1 MTNSNP
7 LSPAAQVVLDAAFPV
22 YDDEHYFTIKV
33 EGLPWPEKIGNYH
46 LMGPVNSLGAWR
58 WYERN
63 SSGKHHGLARV
74 KVSSHLEAMQWVFN
88 DQ

>member
-1 MTNSNP
+1 MISLSN
-7 LSPAAQVVLDAAFPV
+7 
-22 YDDEHYFTIKV
+22 FTIKV

-63 SSGKHHGLARV
+63 SSGEHHGLARV
-74 KVSSHLEAMQWVFN
+74 KVSSQLEAMQWVFN

>member
-1 MTNSNP
+1 MISLPN
-7 LSPAAQVVLDAAFPV
+7 
-22 YDDEHYFTIKV
+22 FTIKV

-74 KVSSHLEAMQWVFN
+74 KVSSQLEAMQWVFN